1 MADPGLNVPFLTT
14 ALQINNGGISLD
26 PGQWRTVWFK
36 GGSEP
41 GVLTLTYLAT
51 TRGGQSY
58 VVSVLAE
65 NPRAPIAQTAASLT
79 LLSAIKGAFELAAS

>member
-1 MADPGLNVPFLTT
+1 
-14 ALQINNGGISLD
+14 
-26 PGQWRTVWFK
+26 
-36 GGSEP
+36 
-41 GVLTLTYLAT
+41 VLTLTYLAT